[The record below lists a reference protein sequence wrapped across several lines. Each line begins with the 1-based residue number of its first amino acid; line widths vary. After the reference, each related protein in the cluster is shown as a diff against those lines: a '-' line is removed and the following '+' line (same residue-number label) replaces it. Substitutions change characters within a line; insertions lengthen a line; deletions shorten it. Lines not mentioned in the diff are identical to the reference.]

1 MELRK
6 FWQVI
11 KRRWLLILLPAAV
24 VLALLVITYSPPG
37 QLYNAGMR
45 FIASQEPS
53 VGAGE
58 SDEERLANWKS
69 SEYAVNTLA
78 DWVRSGQF
86 AALVSQQLEA
96 EGLSIPPGDIQ
107 GGVASDSTRSMM
119 TLSINY
125 HDGPVLEK
133 IMNAAAVTLIE
144 ENHQGLP
151 QLGGES
157 ADLVQLDRPIVN
169 AIPPGLS
176 KQLDLPFRLAL
187 ALAAGF
193 GLAFLVEYLD
203 PTVRDREDLK
213 SIGLPVVGEIPKK

>member
-1 MELRK
+1 MVLRK
-6 FWQVI
+6 IWLII
-11 KRRWLLILLPAAV
+11 KRRWLLIVLPAII
-24 VLALLVITYSPPG
+24 VLAVLIITYSPPG
-37 QLYNAGMR
+37 QLYNAGIR

-53 VGAGE
+53 TLAGD

-86 AALVSQQLEA
+86 AELVSQDLA
-96 EGLSIPPGDIQ
+96 GNGISVPPGDIQ

-125 HDGPVLEK
+125 PDSQTLDQ
-133 IMNAAAVTLIE
+133 IMNASATVLIE
-144 ENHQGLP
+144 ENYQGLP
-151 QLGGES
+151 QLGGVS
-157 ADLVQLDRPIVN
+157 ADLVQLDQPVVN

-176 KQLDLPFRLAL
+176 SQLDLPFRLVL
-187 ALAAGF
+187 VIAAGF

-203 PTVRDREDLK
+203 PTIRDRYDLDRLGM
-213 SIGLPVVGEIPKK
+213 SVVGEIPKK

>member
-1 MELRK
+1 MELRQ
-6 FWQVI
+6 FWRII
-11 KRRWLLILLPAAV
+11 KRRWLLIILPATI
-24 VLALLVITYSPPG
+24 VLTVLIITYSPPG
-37 QLYNAGMR
+37 QLYNAGIR

-53 VGAGE
+53 ALADE

-78 DWVRSGQF
+78 DWVRGGQF
-86 AALVSQQLEA
+86 AELVSQNLA
-96 EGLSIPPGDIQ
+96 ADDISVPPGDIQ

-125 HDGPVLEK
+125 GDATTLDQ
-133 IMNAAAVTLIE
+133 IMKAAAIVLIQ
-144 ENHQGLP
+144 ENYQGLP

-157 ADLVQLDRPIVN
+157 ADLVQLDQPVVN

-176 KQLDLPFRLAL
+176 KQLDLPFRLGL
-187 ALAAGF
+187 AIAAGF

-203 PTVRDREDLK
+203 PTIRDRNDLSK
-213 SIGLPVVGEIPKK
+213 LGISIIGEIPKR